1 MVCQCILFHFSWIWI
16 HGFFGVPFTS
26 LATNHFDFNAF
37 EIQQNW
43 FLSFDIWSNFG
54 LPIWFE
60 NDDFGTCMAVTN
72 LNCKFEKQWTYIGN
86 FSWLIDSQNSC
97 PPIGAFGKISQI
109 YEIVKTFR
117 GDLVSKLPFLTVA
130 LTSAGKFSQ

>member
-1 MVCQCILFHFSWIWI
+1 M
-16 HGFFGVPFTS
+16 P
-26 LATNHFDFNAF
+26 
-37 EIQQNW
+37 
-43 FLSFDIWSNFG
+43 
-54 LPIWFE
+54 
-60 NDDFGTCMAVTN
+60 VTN
-72 LNCKFEKQWTYIGN
+72 LNCKFKKEWNYVGN

-130 LTSAGKFSQ
+130 LTSAGKLHNIPSISKVNYNCLFT